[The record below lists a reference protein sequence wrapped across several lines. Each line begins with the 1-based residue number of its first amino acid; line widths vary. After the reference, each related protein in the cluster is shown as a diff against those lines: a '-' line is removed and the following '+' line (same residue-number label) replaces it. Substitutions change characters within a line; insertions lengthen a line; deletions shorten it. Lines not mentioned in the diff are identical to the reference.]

1 MRKENEFRKA
11 YDKLRKDVINCIAVF
26 VASDPEKKVT
36 LDDDNGDLIINTI
49 DDQES
54 EVIQSIEVIETE
66 GQPDQIIV
74 WYGVYDEDQT
84 MDIEDCSMEILLNI
98 CDAVVEAMEL

>member
-1 MRKENEFRKA
+1 MREENEFRKA

-26 VASDPEKKVT
+26 VASDPEKKVM
-36 LDDDNGDLIINTI
+36 LSDDNGDLIINTI

-66 GQPDQIIV
+66 GQPNQIVV
-74 WYGVYDEDQT
+74 WYGVYDEDNS
-84 MDIEDCSMEILLNI
+84 MDIKDCSTEILLNI
-98 CDAVVEAMEL
+98 LDAVVESMEL